1 MERVLWVT
9 LRDKGPSSWSMW
21 FPELFMEKMVLKLCI
36 LLGVPFLPLQPSLAQ
51 SPWPITQRG
60 HNFPLYH
67 SLWLFSSPLIFLS
80 YNQRLGLFF
89 FERSI
94 PLLSL
99 SEAVLHSRVWAGGPS
114 QMKQDLLSAHPKLQN
129 FTQFSLFQKRSNSLL
144 DSLGRNPDSFMPAL
158 LAKWMVLDSPQW
170 AQGLGWRPWR
180 KERRSSWLSKCKDP
194 MWWMFFY

>member
-80 YNQRLGLFF
+80 YNQRLGFFF

-94 PLLSL
+94 PLSL
-99 SEAVLHSRVWAGGPS
+99 SPSWGSFTLPCLSRRALTDEAGPS
-114 QMKQDLLSAHPKLQN
+114 FCTPKAAKLYSVFFVPEEKQFASRQPWQEPRQLLCQL
-129 FTQFSLFQKRSNSLL
+129 
-144 DSLGRNPDSFMPAL
+144 
-158 LAKWMVLDSPQW
+158 
-170 AQGLGWRPWR
+170 
-180 KERRSSWLSKCKDP
+180 C
-194 MWWMFFY
+194 